1 MKTKAVHLGPIENPA
16 SLANTLNG
24 LPGSHH
30 HDEFRGETFTVE
42 RVLQF
47 EVITWQGTLHVVAL
61 VEARSSA
68 PS

>member
-30 HDEFRGETFTVE
+30 HDEFRGETFIVE

-47 EVITWQGTLHVVAL
+47 EVIDWQGTLHVVAL
-61 VEARSSA
+61 VEARSWGAS
-68 PS
+68 